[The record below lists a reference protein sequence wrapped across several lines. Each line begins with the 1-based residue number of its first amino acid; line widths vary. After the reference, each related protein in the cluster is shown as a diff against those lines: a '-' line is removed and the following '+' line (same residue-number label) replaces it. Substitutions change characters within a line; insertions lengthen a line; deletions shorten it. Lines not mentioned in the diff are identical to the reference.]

1 MCAEIKNSGH
11 RAGSEVLQLYV
22 GFKNSKIK
30 RDIKALKGF
39 KRVWLEPGERRIV
52 TISCPIEELKWYNE
66 NTGEFEL
73 EHMNYEIYIG
83 TSSADK
89 DLCKTSIDV

>member
-1 MCAEIKNSGH
+1 MDVIGKFAPSVAN
-11 RAGSEVLQLYV
+11 RV
-22 GFKNSKIK
+22 FP
-30 RDIKALKGF
+30 LKGF
-39 KRVWLEPGERRIV
+39 RKVWLEPGERRTV
-52 TISCPIEELKWYNE
+52 TITCPTEELEWYNE

-89 DLCKTSIDV
+89 DLYKITLILVEEVSYA

>member
-1 MCAEIKNSGH
+1 MCRNKNCGH
-11 RAGSEVLQLYV
+11 RTGSEVLQLYI
-22 GFKNSKIK
+22 GFNNSKVK
-30 RDIKALKGF
+30 RAVKTLKGF
-39 KRVWLEPGERRIV
+39 RKVWLEPGERRTV
-52 TISCPIEELKWYNE
+52 TITCPTEELEWYNE

-89 DLCKTSIDV
+89 DLYKITLDV